1 MNKQQNLV
9 PLNLKS
15 STPNFAERTV
25 VYLQSKVRIGDT
37 SFIIEISFLGDKCYV
52 TCIEENSKQYQTLQL
67 SRDQAQKIIMK
78 KLVEK
83 RTSTKSARKSRK
95 GKVNDL
101 RECFGSL
108 VDHIDLKFGKLA
120 FSS

>member
-1 MNKQQNLV
+1 MNQQQNLV

-15 STPNFAERTV
+15 SIPNFTERV
-25 VYLQSKVRIGDT
+25 VAYLQSKVCIDGT
-37 SFIIEISFLGDKCYV
+37 YFTIEISFLGDKCYV

-67 SRDQAQKIIMK
+67 SRDQAQKVIMK

-83 RTSTKSARKSRK
+83 RTSTKPARKSRK
-95 GKVNDL
+95 AKLNNL

-108 VDHIDLKFGKLA
+108 VDYIDLRFGKLT